1 MIMHRVFSLASKNVA
16 PLSIHF
22 ASMILGPY
30 ASHSLDSRLTHRY
43 YKKIKKAFRAW
54 EPRSSRLSHL
64 TSWAVGERKKKRKTK
79 KSNLENSYIY
89 IYRYIRSI
97 IIRIRVILQKNWP
110 ILKNLDFNEN
120 NENLCLRRILFFD
133 GKIFFARE

>member
-1 MIMHRVFSLASKNVA
+1 MFFHSSSKNVA

-54 EPRSSRLSHL
+54 EPGSSRLSHL
-64 TSWAVGERKKKRKTK
+64 TSWAVGEKRGGKKKRKK
-79 KSNLENSYIY
+79 EKRKIKSRKFIYIY
-89 IYRYIRSI
+89 IYTVNYDLHTY
-97 IIRIRVILQKNWP
+97 VILWENLP
-110 ILKNLDFNEN
+110 ISKNLDFNEN
-120 NENLCLRRILFFD
+120 LFRNRIIKIQNCNEN
-133 GKIFFARE
+133 KY